1 MIILIL
7 RSARQFGF
15 NNGRQKKDTIY
26 RDELRYG
33 FLGEISKN
41 QNRNFVPMQRCVNF
55 SVDFTL
61 CYCMVLILKNI
72 KRTEIMKTL
81 TLKKKKLE
89 EVKYI
94 SINTRS
100 DAICARLFNGPNQRV
115 QVKKFKSIP
124 F

>member
-33 FLGEISKN
+33 FLGEISRN
-41 QNRNFVPMQRCVNF
+41 QNRNFVPMQRCVKF
-55 SVDFTL
+55 AVDSTL
-61 CYCMVLILKNI
+61 YYCMVLILKNI

-100 DAICARLFNGPNQRV
+100 DAICARFFNGSNQRV
-115 QVKKFKSIP
+115 QVKQFKPIP